1 MLMELKDAMK
11 TILKAFVGYLVCV
24 SFLSGC
30 ASNFIDKKAG
40 SESILVVDASKV
52 SSCELKSKVT
62 SSVLA
67 KLWFVSRSQESVE
80 ENLLEMAR
88 NAAVDDGAD
97 TIVKGYSTN
106 FGERTFDL
114 YKCRH

>member
-1 MLMELKDAMK
+1 MEFKDAMK

-30 ASNFIDKKAG
+30 ASNFIDKKSG
-40 SESILVVDASKV
+40 SEFILVVDASKV

-67 KLWFVSRSQESVE
+67 KIWFVNRSQESVE

-88 NAAVDDGAD
+88 NAAVDAGAD
-97 TIVKGYSTN
+97 TIVKGHSTN